1 MKIVQINSVL
11 NWGSTGKIA
20 EQIGMCVIES
30 GNRSFVVYGRDKGPV
45 NTKSTPVKTSY
56 SLDVYCHKIRSLLF
70 DGQGL
75 GSKYSTKKLIIKLKQ
90 IQPDIIHLHN
100 IHGYYLNYPLLFD
113 YLRSSNIP
121 VVWTMHDC
129 WGFTGH
135 CTYFDM
141 VNCEKWKSVCHNCS
155 NLCDY
160 PKSFFDNSKRNY
172 EKKKKIFTSLN
183 NITMVPVSIW
193 LGGLISQSFL
203 GKYPIEVI
211 HNGIDISVFRI
222 KENNLRSQLNLEGK
236 IVVLG
241 VSSNGFSGR
250 KGLTDFHKLA
260 NELPSIYQIIMIGLS
275 EEEMKSLPTN
285 IIGLKRTTNVEELVD
300 YYNLADVFINPTY
313 SDNFPTTN
321 IEALACGTPV
331 ITYNTGG
338 SPEAIDDLTG
348 YVVQRGNIGDL
359 KNAIEFIGS
368 EFGKIKEQRQEYCRK
383 RAVDHFNKNERFNDY
398 VKLYQRILNE

>member
-1 MKIVQINSVL
+1 MKIVQINSIL

-20 EQIGMCVIES
+20 EQIGVCIQES
-30 GNRSFVVYGRDKGPV
+30 GNTSYIVYGRDKGPL

-193 LGGLISQSFL
+193 LGDLISQSFL

-211 HNGIDISVFRI
+211 HNGIDLSVFRI
-222 KENNLRSQLNLEGK
+222 KENNLRSQLNLDGK

-275 EEEMKSLPTN
+275 EEEMKSLPQN

-300 YYNLADVFINPTY
+300 YYNLSDVFINPTY

-338 SPEAIDDLTG
+338 SPEAIDDFTG

-359 KNAIEFIGS
+359 KNAIEIIGS

-383 RAVDHFNKNERFNDY
+383 RAVEHFNKNERFNDY

>member
-20 EQIGMCVIES
+20 EQIGTCVIES
-30 GNRSFVVYGRDKGPV
+30 GNSSFVVYGRDKGPIKT
-45 NTKSTPVKTSY
+45 NSTPINISSKLGQYLHIAKSF
-56 SLDVYCHKIRSLLF
+56 LF
-70 DGQGL
+70 DSHGL
-75 GSKYSTKKLIIKLKQ
+75 GSKTATNKMILRLKQ
-90 IQPDIIHLHN
+90 IKPDIVHIHN
-100 IHGYYLNYPLLFD
+100 IHGYYINYPMLFN
-113 YLRSSNIP
+113 YLRESNIP
-121 VVWTMHDC
+121 LVWTMHDC

-141 VNCEKWKSVCHNCS
+141 VNCDKWKTICCNCPNIS
-155 NLCDY
+155 DY
-160 PKSFFDNSKRNY
+160 PKALFDNSKNNFVRKQNV
-172 EKKKKIFTSLN
+172 FTSLQN
-183 NITMVPVSIW
+183 VTLVPVSNW
-193 LGGLISQSFL
+193 LGNLVAQSFM
-203 GKYPIEVI
+203 GKYPIKVI
-211 HNGIDISVFRI
+211 HNGIDLSVFRI
-222 KENNLRSQLNLEGK
+222 KNNNLRSQLNLEGK
-236 IVVLG
+236 KVVLG

-260 NELPSIYQIIMIGLS
+260 NVLPSSYQIIMIGLS
-275 EEEMKSLPTN
+275 EEEMKSLPQN

-300 YYNLADVFINPTY
+300 YYNIADVFINPTY

-338 SPEAIDDLTG
+338 SPEAIDDFTG

-359 KNAIEFIGS
+359 KNAIEIIGS

-383 RAVDHFNKNERFNDY
+383 RAVEHFNKNERFNDY

>member
-20 EQIGMCVIES
+20 EQIGVCIQES
-30 GNRSFVVYGRDKGPV
+30 GNTSYIVYGRDKGPL

-193 LGGLISQSFL
+193 LGDLISQSFL

-211 HNGIDISVFRI
+211 HNGIDLSVFRI
-222 KENNLRSQLNLEGK
+222 KENNLRSQLNLDGK

-275 EEEMKSLPTN
+275 EEEMKSLPQN

-300 YYNLADVFINPTY
+300 YYNLSDVFINPTY

-338 SPEAIDDLTG
+338 SPEAIDDFTG
-348 YVVQRGNIGDL
+348 YVVRRGNIGDL
-359 KNAIEFIGS
+359 KNAIEIIGS

-383 RAVDHFNKNERFNDY
+383 RAVEHFNKNERFNDY

>member
-20 EQIGMCVIES
+20 EQIGVCIQES
-30 GNRSFVVYGRDKGPV
+30 GNTSYIVYGRDKGPL

-193 LGGLISQSFL
+193 LGDLISQSFL

-211 HNGIDISVFRI
+211 HNGIDLSVFRI
-222 KENNLRSQLNLEGK
+222 KENNLRSQLNLDGK

-275 EEEMKSLPTN
+275 EEEMKSLPQN

-300 YYNLADVFINPTY
+300 YYNLSDVFINPTY

-338 SPEAIDDLTG
+338 SPEAIDDFTG

-359 KNAIEFIGS
+359 KNAIEIIGS

-383 RAVDHFNKNERFNDY
+383 RAVEHFNKNERFNDY

>member
-1 MKIVQINSVL
+1 
-11 NWGSTGKIA
+11 
-20 EQIGMCVIES
+20 
-30 GNRSFVVYGRDKGPV
+30 
-45 NTKSTPVKTSY
+45 
-56 SLDVYCHKIRSLLF
+56 
-70 DGQGL
+70 
-75 GSKYSTKKLIIKLKQ
+75 
-90 IQPDIIHLHN
+90 
-100 IHGYYLNYPLLFD
+100 
-113 YLRSSNIP
+113 
-121 VVWTMHDC
+121 
-129 WGFTGH
+129 
-135 CTYFDM
+135 
-141 VNCEKWKSVCHNCS
+141 
-155 NLCDY
+155 
-160 PKSFFDNSKRNY
+160 
-172 EKKKKIFTSLN
+172 
-183 NITMVPVSIW
+183 
-193 LGGLISQSFL
+193 
-203 GKYPIEVI
+203 
-211 HNGIDISVFRI
+211 
-222 KENNLRSQLNLEGK
+222 
-236 IVVLG
+236 
-241 VSSNGFSGR
+241 
-250 KGLTDFHKLA
+250 
-260 NELPSIYQIIMIGLS
+260 MIGLS

>member
-20 EQIGMCVIES
+20 EQIGVCIQES
-30 GNRSFVVYGRDKGPV
+30 GNTSYIVYGRDKGPL

-141 VNCEKWKSVCHNCS
+141 VNCEKWKSVCHNYS

-193 LGGLISQSFL
+193 LGDLISQSFL

-211 HNGIDISVFRI
+211 HNGIDLSVFRI
-222 KENNLRSQLNLEGK
+222 KENNLRSQLNLDGK

-275 EEEMKSLPTN
+275 EEEMKSLPQN

-300 YYNLADVFINPTY
+300 YYNLSDVFINPTY

-338 SPEAIDDLTG
+338 SPEAIDDFTG

-359 KNAIEFIGS
+359 KNAIEIIGS

-383 RAVDHFNKNERFNDY
+383 RAVEHFNKNERFNDY

>member
-20 EQIGMCVIES
+20 EQIGVCIQES
-30 GNRSFVVYGRDKGPV
+30 GNISCIVYGRDKGPV

-211 HNGIDISVFRI
+211 HNGIDLSVFRI

-359 KNAIEFIGS
+359 KNAIEIIGS

-383 RAVDHFNKNERFNDY
+383 RAVEHFDKNERFNDY

>member
-20 EQIGMCVIES
+20 EQIGVCIQES
-30 GNRSFVVYGRDKGPV
+30 GNTSYIVYGRDKGPL

-193 LGGLISQSFL
+193 LGDLISQSFL

-222 KENNLRSQLNLEGK
+222 KENNLRSQLNLDGK

-275 EEEMKSLPTN
+275 EEEMKSLPQN

-300 YYNLADVFINPTY
+300 YYNLSDVFINPTY

-338 SPEAIDDLTG
+338 SPEAIDDFTG

-359 KNAIEFIGS
+359 KNAIEIIGS

-383 RAVDHFNKNERFNDY
+383 RAVEHFNKNERFNDY

>member
-20 EQIGMCVIES
+20 EQIGVCIQES
-30 GNRSFVVYGRDKGPV
+30 GNTSYIVYGRDKGPL

-141 VNCEKWKSVCHNCS
+141 ENCEKWKSVCHNCS

-193 LGGLISQSFL
+193 LGDLISQSFL

-211 HNGIDISVFRI
+211 HNGIDLSVFRI
-222 KENNLRSQLNLEGK
+222 KENNLRSQLNLDGK

-275 EEEMKSLPTN
+275 EEEMKSLPQN

-300 YYNLADVFINPTY
+300 YYNLSDVFINPTY

-338 SPEAIDDLTG
+338 SPEAIDDFTG

-359 KNAIEFIGS
+359 KNAIEIIGS

-383 RAVDHFNKNERFNDY
+383 RAVEHFNKNERFNDY

>member
-20 EQIGMCVIES
+20 EQIGVCIQES
-30 GNRSFVVYGRDKGPV
+30 GNTSYIVYGRDKGPV

-211 HNGIDISVFRI
+211 HNGIDLSVFRI

-359 KNAIEFIGS
+359 KNAIEIIGS

>member
-30 GNRSFVVYGRDKGPV
+30 GNRSFVVYGRDKGLV
-45 NTKSTPVKTSY
+45 KTKSTPINISSKLGLY
-56 SLDVYCHKIRSLLF
+56 LHIAKSLLF
-70 DGQGL
+70 DCHGL
-75 GSKYSTKKLIIKLKQ
+75 GSKSATNKMILRLKQ
-90 IQPDIIHLHN
+90 IKPDIVHIHN
-100 IHGYYLNYPLLFD
+100 IHGYYINYPMLFN
-113 YLRSSNIP
+113 YLRESNIP
-121 VVWTMHDC
+121 LVWTMHDC

-141 VNCEKWKSVCHNCS
+141 VNCDKWKTICCNCPNIS
-155 NLCDY
+155 DY
-160 PKSFFDNSKRNY
+160 PKALFDNSKNNFVRKQNV
-172 EKKKKIFTSLN
+172 FTSLQN
-183 NITMVPVSIW
+183 VTLVPVSNW
-193 LGGLISQSFL
+193 LGNLVAQSFM
-203 GKYPIEVI
+203 GKYPIKVI
-211 HNGIDISVFRI
+211 HNGIDLSVFRI
-222 KENNLRSQLNLEGK
+222 KNNNLRTQLNLEGK
-236 IVVLG
+236 KVVLG

-260 NELPSIYQIIMIGLS
+260 NVLPSSYQIIMIGLS
-275 EEEMKSLPTN
+275 EEEMKSLPQN

-300 YYNLADVFINPTY
+300 YYNIADVFINPTY

-359 KNAIEFIGS
+359 KNAIEIIGS

-383 RAVDHFNKNERFNDY
+383 RAVEHFNKNDRFNDY
-398 VKLYQRILNE
+398 VKLYQKILNE

>member
-20 EQIGMCVIES
+20 EQIGVCIQES
-30 GNRSFVVYGRDKGPV
+30 GNISYIVYGRDKGPV

-359 KNAIEFIGS
+359 KNAIEIIGS

-383 RAVDHFNKNERFNDY
+383 RAVEHFNKNERFNDY

>member
-20 EQIGMCVIES
+20 EQIGVCIQES
-30 GNRSFVVYGRDKGPV
+30 GNISYIVYGRDKGPV

>member
-1 MKIVQINSVL
+1 MKIIQINSVL

-20 EQIGMCVIES
+20 EQIGVCIQES
-30 GNRSFVVYGRDKGPV
+30 GNISYIVYGRDKGPV

>member
-20 EQIGMCVIES
+20 EQIGVCIQES
-30 GNRSFVVYGRDKGPV
+30 GNTSYIVYGRDKGPL

-193 LGGLISQSFL
+193 LGDLISQSFL

-211 HNGIDISVFRI
+211 HNGIDLSVFRI
-222 KENNLRSQLNLEGK
+222 KENNLRSQLNLDGK

-275 EEEMKSLPTN
+275 EEEMKSLPQN

-300 YYNLADVFINPTY
+300 YYNLSDVFINPTY

-338 SPEAIDDLTG
+338 SPEAIDDFTG
-348 YVVQRGNIGDL
+348 YVVQKGNIGDL
-359 KNAIEFIGS
+359 KNAIEIIGS

-383 RAVDHFNKNERFNDY
+383 RAVEHFNKNERFNDY

>member
-20 EQIGMCVIES
+20 EQIGVCIQES
-30 GNRSFVVYGRDKGPV
+30 GNISYIVYGRDKGPV

-113 YLRSSNIP
+113 YLRISNIP